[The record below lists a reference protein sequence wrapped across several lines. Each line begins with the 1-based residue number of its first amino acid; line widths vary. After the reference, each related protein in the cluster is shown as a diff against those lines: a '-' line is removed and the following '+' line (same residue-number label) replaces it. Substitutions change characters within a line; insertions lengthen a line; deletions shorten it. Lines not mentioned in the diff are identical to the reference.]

1 MVADV
6 DARRSTAAKGR
17 VVFVQSWEP
26 SQYCQPLSKL
36 MVSRAGLQ
44 LMSRIVLFK
53 EFYWSTVDLQCLL
66 ISAVQQS
73 DSVKVALV
81 VKNLPAN
88 AGDLRDMSSI
98 PEAPPGRSPGEGNG
112 YPLQYSCLENP
123 MDRGAWWATIL
134 GFSESVRHDL
144 ATKQ

>member
-1 MVADV
+1 
-6 DARRSTAAKGR
+6 
-17 VVFVQSWEP
+17 
-26 SQYCQPLSKL
+26 
-36 MVSRAGLQ
+36 
-44 LMSRIVLFK
+44 MSRIVLFK

-98 PEAPPGRSPGEGNG
+98 PEAPQEDPLEKGTGTHSSILAWRIPWTEEPGG
-112 YPLQYSCLENP
+112 L
-123 MDRGAWWATIL
+123 
-134 GFSESVRHDL
+134 
-144 ATKQ
+144 